1 MDLSSLNCLLSKT
14 FLIFS
19 VIDTKPKSTQQRL
32 EDNFFHNQPDHLK
45 QIVDNITE
53 RISNNF
59 VRTLKEKLIPDES
72 KLVKN
77 VVTTNLSVYEGMT
90 TVNDDLIP
98 IKEELLNQLSLM
110 AEQAHVKIQKRF
122 YEKMEE
128 ELDKKANPALDC
140 LLPDDTKTCIIEF
153 GSQIIRKRVKK
164 NAKQYIK
171 SNFSRGK

>member
-1 MDLSSLNCLLSKT
+1 M
-14 FLIFS
+14 
-19 VIDTKPKSTQQRL
+19 
-32 EDNFFHNQPDHLK
+32 K

-98 IKEELLNQLSLM
+98 IKEELLSQLSEM
-110 AEQAHVKIQKRF
+110 AEQAHVKIKVI
-122 YEKMEE
+122 Y
-128 ELDKKANPALDC
+128 
-140 LLPDDTKTCIIEF
+140 
-153 GSQIIRKRVKK
+153 
-164 NAKQYIK
+164 
-171 SNFSRGK
+171 

>member
-1 MDLSSLNCLLSKT
+1 M
-14 FLIFS
+14 
-19 VIDTKPKSTQQRL
+19 
-32 EDNFFHNQPDHLK
+32 K

-98 IKEELLNQLSLM
+98 IKEELLNQLSVM
-110 AEQAHVKIQKRF
+110 AEQAHVKIKVI
-122 YEKMEE
+122 
-128 ELDKKANPALDC
+128 KKGIYIC
-140 LLPDDTKTCIIEF
+140 L
-153 GSQIIRKRVKK
+153 S
-164 NAKQYIK
+164 
-171 SNFSRGK
+171 

>member
-1 MDLSSLNCLLSKT
+1 M
-14 FLIFS
+14 
-19 VIDTKPKSTQQRL
+19 

-98 IKEELLNQLSLM
+98 IKEELLNQLSVM
-110 AEQAHVKIQKRF
+110 AEQAHVKIKVI
-122 YEKMEE
+122 Y
-128 ELDKKANPALDC
+128 
-140 LLPDDTKTCIIEF
+140 
-153 GSQIIRKRVKK
+153 
-164 NAKQYIK
+164 
-171 SNFSRGK
+171 

>member
-1 MDLSSLNCLLSKT
+1 M
-14 FLIFS
+14 
-19 VIDTKPKSTQQRL
+19 
-32 EDNFFHNQPDHLK
+32 K

-98 IKEELLNQLSLM
+98 IKEELLNQLSVM
-110 AEQAHVKIQKRF
+110 AEQAHVKIKVI
-122 YEKMEE
+122 Y
-128 ELDKKANPALDC
+128 
-140 LLPDDTKTCIIEF
+140 
-153 GSQIIRKRVKK
+153 
-164 NAKQYIK
+164 
-171 SNFSRGK
+171 

>member
-1 MDLSSLNCLLSKT
+1 MDLSSLKIDCSQKHLFFIF
-14 FLIFS
+14 FL

-98 IKEELLNQLSLM
+98 IKEELLNQLSVM
-110 AEQAHVKIQKRF
+110 AEQAHVKIKVI
-122 YEKMEE
+122 
-128 ELDKKANPALDC
+128 KKSIDIC
-140 LLPDDTKTCIIEF
+140 L
-153 GSQIIRKRVKK
+153 G
-164 NAKQYIK
+164 
-171 SNFSRGK
+171 